1 MSITAVPF
9 VIWDQSWCIGVKEVD
24 GQHQNLVA
32 LVNQLHQAMK
42 EGKGKNVLDGILAS
56 LVGYTK
62 AHFRDEE
69 RMMEQNGYPDL
80 AEHKLQHVALTEK
93 AVDFQNKFKAGEM
106 GMSID
111 IMQFLSDWLRSHILG
126 TDIKYVALMNSK
138 GIR

>member
-1 MSITAVPF
+1 MATTTTPF
-9 VIWDQSWCIGVKEVD
+9 VIWDQSWCIGVKEID
-24 GQHQNLVA
+24 AQHQNLVA

-42 EGKGKNVLDGILAS
+42 EGKGKHVLEKILES

-80 AEHKLQHVALTEK
+80 TEHKLQHAALTK
-93 AVDFQNKFKAGEM
+93 KVLDFQDKFKAGGT

-111 IMQFLSDWLRSHILG
+111 IMHFLGDWLRSHIRG
-126 TDIKYVALMNSK
+126 TDTKYVALMHSK

>member
-1 MSITAVPF
+1 MATTTAPF

-24 GQHQNLVA
+24 AQHQNLVA

-42 EGKGKNVLDGILAS
+42 EGKGKNVLEEILES
-56 LVGYTK
+56 LVVYTK

-80 AEHKLQHVALTEK
+80 AAHKLEHFALTK
-93 AVDFQNKFKAGEM
+93 KVLDFQSKFRAGGL
-106 GMSID
+106 GMTVD
-111 IMQFLSDWLRSHILG
+111 IMQFLSDWLRTHILG
-126 TDIKYVALMNSK
+126 TDTKYVALMRSK